1 MKPPLTIKPIAP
13 MKNIA
18 KLALLTASL
27 LFVSSSTYAASSIG
41 VRFTGDDSGGVDDWL
56 LAPTDAAGVIE
67 QTNWN
72 QINTLGGG
80 DSVAIDRG
88 ISGILQDSAGNYTA
102 VQLQF
107 FGNDAWRI
115 DGPSDTPNDKLMK
128 GTLRQNDTAS
138 APMTLTFTNL
148 GTGAYDVY
156 VYGNDVNGPADLDV
170 SIGTVTN
177 YWTEPQYFDGFFYE
191 AASTDPS
198 NRAAGNYVKFTGV
211 SPASGAITVS
221 AFYRAGNGGDG
232 VGITGLQLVSSGGFT
247 PFPSPTVMEA
257 STQVQSVT
265 VYNGSEASFSFAST
279 NNAIPAITTSYQWYK
294 NDQTLTNATGN
305 YFTFLANTSDHG
317 AKVYCKATLPPG
329 LNLNNLSVTSAT
341 GTVTVLPCLIY
352 TNGLKVEF
360 FSGATRQEVEAGNVG
375 PATSISLASSFEMPN
390 DDILNYTR
398 RVSGY
403 FIPPTSGGYVF
414 FVSADDDSD
423 LLLSTDSDPA
433 HKRLIAQEGNWDGS
447 RQWVSVAGGS
457 TSTLSQKR
465 SDQWSP
471 DGGVTTPYASGIS
484 LIAGHLYYLEGVQH
498 QGAGGDYFGVTYKLI
513 ADADPLDGDAPM
525 LQATNHNIALMT
537 SPATSLVW
545 VTQPVNTTNF
555 VGQTVNFTSLAT
567 SDSELQLLYQ
577 WYETNS
583 PVPGATGAH
592 YSFPASLADNN
603 TQWYV
608 TARRVDGLSITSA
621 VVTLTVKPAAF
632 PQGLITFED
641 QDPLGEDTSGGMSP
655 NPYTDAQG
663 LPAGVTATFA
673 NFNTWSHDQ
682 DHTPPSGAGWLLYG
696 DDTPGVGDP
705 SITFNMPVEVPSIWV
720 TSGSYGA
727 LGTLTGFLN
736 GVQQFSYT
744 YNAPHNTFVEVTQGA
759 GRLVDT
765 IVFSNFGSSEIDD
778 VTIVK
783 PTTVITFSDQTGN
796 DGPADPNPYT
806 DAQGL
811 WPGLTATFDQFNNWN
826 GSADHTPT
834 ADNYL
839 LYGANYDA
847 GGVSSITFN
856 STVEVPS
863 LWVNYEGD
871 GSLGTASLAGYSN
884 GVVQFTYAVTSR
896 AWVEVTAGAGKP
908 IDSLRFTNYGDSWID
923 DITVNAITNAPA
935 PVGPARLGLVRN
947 SDGTLTLSWT
957 GPGTLQESSLLTS
970 GWTPSANQA
979 NPQNVSATVSCTF
992 YRVVNP

>member
-1 MKPPLTIKPIAP
+1 

-27 LFVSSSTYAASSIG
+27 LFVSGSTYAAPSIG
-41 VRFTGDDSGGVDDWL
+41 VRFTGDDPGGVGAWL

-128 GTLRQNDTAS
+128 GTLRQNNTTS

-148 GTGAYDVY
+148 GTGSYDVY

-177 YWTEPQYFDGFFYE
+177 YWTEPRYFDGFFYE

-211 SPASGAITVS
+211 SPASGTITVS

-305 YFTFLANTSDHG
+305 YFTFLANTSDNG

-537 SPATSLVW
+537 SPATNLVW
-545 VTQPVNTTNF
+545 VTQPVNVTNV
-555 VGQTVNFTSLAT
+555 VGKTVTLTSGGT

-577 WYETNS
+577 WYRNNS
-583 PVPGATGAH
+583 PVPGATGPNQ
-592 YSFPASLADNN
+592 SFAASLADNN

-608 TARRVDGLSITSA
+608 TASTAGGLSITSA
-621 VVTLTVKPAAF
+621 VVTLTVKPPAF
-632 PQGLITFED
+632 PQGLITFSD
-641 QDPLGEDTSGGMSP
+641 QDEALSDSLDPGMQP
-655 NPYTDAQG
+655 NPYTDVQG
-663 LPAGVTATFA
+663 LPTGVTATFNVFA
-673 NFNTWSHDQ
+673 SYAGVA
-682 DHTPPSGAGWLLYG
+682 DHTQDGTSWSLYG
-696 DDTPGVGDP
+696 SGDNDP
-705 SITFNMPVEVPSIWV
+705 EGSPASQKSIIFNMPVEVPSLWV
-720 TSGSYGA
+720 YRSQYSA
-727 LGTLTGFLN
+727 PAPTLKGYLN
-736 GVQQFSYT
+736 GVEQFT
-744 YNAPHNTFVEVTQGA
+744 YSINASSGTWVEVTAGA
-759 GRLVDT
+759 GKLIDS
-765 IVFSNFGSSEIDD
+765 ILFDDYNDSHIDD
-778 VTIVK
+778 VLIVK
-783 PTTVITFSDQTGN
+783 PTALITFSNQVGN
-796 DGPADPNPYT
+796 DGPANPNPYT

-811 WPGLTATFDQFNNWN
+811 WRGVTVTFDQFSNWK
-826 GSADHTPT
+826 GSQDHTDT
-834 ADNYL
+834 TDNYL

-847 GGVSSITFN
+847 GGIASMTFN
-856 STVEVPS
+856 TSVEVPS
-863 LWVNYEGD
+863 LWVSTEG
-871 GSLGTASLAGYSN
+871 GGQSGKATLKGYLKN
-884 GVVQFTYAVTSR
+884 AEQFTYTITGG
-896 AWVEVTAGAGKP
+896 WVEVTAGAGKP
-908 IDSLRFTNYGDSWID
+908 IDSIRFIDYGDSWID
-923 DITVNAITNAPA
+923 DITVNAITNALVPPA
-935 PVGPARLGLVRN
+935 PARLSLVKN
-947 SDGTLTLSWT
+947 AGGTLTLSWT
-957 GPGTLQESSLLTS
+957 GQGRLEESLLLTS
-970 GWTPSANQA
+970 GWTTSANQA
-979 NPQNVSATVSCTF
+979 NPQNVSATVSGKF

>member
-1 MKPPLTIKPIAP
+1 

-27 LFVSSSTYAASSIG
+27 LFVSGSTYAAPSIG

-128 GTLRQNDTAS
+128 GTLRQNNTTS

-148 GTGAYDVY
+148 GTGSYDVY

-305 YFTFLANTSDHG
+305 YFTFLANTSDNG

-537 SPATSLVW
+537 SPATNLVW
-545 VTQPVNTTNF
+545 VTQPVNVTNV
-555 VGQTVNFTSLAT
+555 VGKTVTLTSGGT

-577 WYETNS
+577 WYRNNS
-583 PVPGATGAH
+583 PVPGATGPNQ
-592 YSFPASLADNN
+592 SFAASLADNN

-608 TARRVDGLSITSA
+608 TASTASGLSITSA
-621 VVTLTVKPAAF
+621 VVTLTVKPPAF
-632 PQGLITFED
+632 PQGLITFSD
-641 QDPLGEDTSGGMSP
+641 QDPDYADSLDPGMQP
-655 NPYTDAQG
+655 NPYTDAHG
-663 LPAGVTATFA
+663 LPTGVTATFNVFA
-673 NFNTWSHDQ
+673 SYAGVA
-682 DHTPPSGAGWLLYG
+682 DHTQDGTGWALYG
-696 DDTPGVGDP
+696 SGDNDP
-705 SITFNMPVEVPSIWV
+705 ADGPESQKSLIFNMPVEVPSLWV
-720 TSGSYGA
+720 YRSQYSAPAGVP
-727 LGTLTGFLN
+727 TLKGYLN
-736 GVQQFSYT
+736 GVEQFT
-744 YNAPHNTFVEVTQGA
+744 YSINASSGTWVEVTAGA
-759 GRLVDT
+759 GKLIDS
-765 IVFSNFGSSEIDD
+765 ILFDDYNDSHIDD
-778 VTIVK
+778 VLIVK
-783 PTTVITFSDQTGN
+783 PTALITFSNQVGN
-796 DGPADPNPYT
+796 DGPANPNPYT

-811 WPGLTATFDQFNNWN
+811 WRGVTVTFDQFSNWKD
-826 GSADHTPT
+826 SQDHTDT
-834 ADNYL
+834 TDNYL

-847 GGVSSITFN
+847 GGMASMTFN
-856 STVEVPS
+856 TPVEVPS
-863 LWVNYEGD
+863 LWVSTQG
-871 GSLGTASLAGYSN
+871 GGQSGIATLKGYLKDAE
-884 GVVQFTYAVTSR
+884 QFTYAIT
-896 AWVEVTAGAGKP
+896 AGGWVEMTAGAGKP
-908 IDSLRFTNYGDSWID
+908 IDSIRFIDYGDSWID

-935 PVGPARLGLVRN
+935 PVGAARLGLVRN

-957 GPGTLQESSLLTS
+957 GPGTLRESSLLTS

-979 NPQNVSATVSCTF
+979 NPQTFSATVSGKF